1 LTTFCLSVTICP
13 AYSPSQDKNTDIL
26 TLERQPWSGLDMAAI
41 IAQITRNKR
50 ERERKESMGP
60 RELTKCMHDLPE
72 YETKFNPKVHNKYL
86 AR

>member
-1 LTTFCLSVTICP
+1 
-13 AYSPSQDKNTDIL
+13 
-26 TLERQPWSGLDMAAI
+26 MAAI

-60 RELTKCMHDLPE
+60 REVSKCMHDLPS